1 MDYFFQIDTLLLNPH
16 FCLVLEVKN
25 YSGHLYFDGDYKQ
38 LIRTIDGKKDIFDC
52 PIQQV
57 KRQVFHLSKIMEM
70 SKLPSIPIESLVVF
84 THPKAHI
91 ESSPNYYDA
100 LEMVI
105 KSPVLSEKINEYY
118 HKYSKQNYSP
128 KEIKKMV
135 RTLKKYNEPYDPNLI
150 KKYGIDQK
158 QIINGV
164 LCPICETQTME
175 YIRTNWKCAICNT
188 SLKKEHIAALS
199 DYALLISSTIS
210 NNECKEFLKLTSRS
224 KTYHLLK
231 SLKFPYTG
239 STKSRIYHLDS
250 LISDE

>member
-38 LIRTIDGKKDIFDC
+38 LIRTKDDKKDIFDC

-57 KRQVFHLSKIMEM
+57 KRQVFHLSKIIELN
-70 SKLPSIPIESLVVF
+70 KLPTIPIESLVVF

-91 ESSPNYYDA
+91 ESSPNYYEA
-100 LEMVI
+100 LKMVI
-105 KSPVLSEKINEYY
+105 KSPLLSERISDLYR
-118 HKYSKQNYSP
+118 KYSKQVYSP

-150 KKYGIDQK
+150 KKYEIDPK
-158 QIINGV
+158 HLFNGV
-164 LCPICETQTME
+164 LCPICETNTME
-175 YIRTNWKCAICNT
+175 YIRTNWKCPICNT
-188 SLKKEHIAALS
+188 TSKKEHIAALT
-199 DYALLISSTIS
+199 DYALLISTTIS
-210 NNECKEFLKLTSRS
+210 NKECKEYLKLTSSS
-224 KTYHLLK
+224 KAYHLLS
-231 SLKFPYTG
+231 SLNFPYTG

-250 LISDE
+250 LISDK